1 MKVKE
6 IMQSAFIVEKDVSL
20 KDAAKIMSDK
30 GIGSLLVVFNKK
42 LKGIVTEKD
51 LMRNFGKD
59 KKISEIMTKN
69 VITIEPNEN
78 IETALSIMMD
88 KKIKRLPVTKNDS
101 LIGIISIPDIA
112 AHADEVAEDFLIE

>member
-20 KDAAKIMSDK
+20 NDAAKIMSDK